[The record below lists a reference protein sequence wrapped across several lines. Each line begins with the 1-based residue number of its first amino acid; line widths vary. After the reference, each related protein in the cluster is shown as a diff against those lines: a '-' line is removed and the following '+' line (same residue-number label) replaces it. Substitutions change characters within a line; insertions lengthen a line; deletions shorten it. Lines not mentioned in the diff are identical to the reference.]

1 MILSILKQAAAI
13 SSTTKKRDFLKS
25 HSNNEILK
33 NVFRLAYDK
42 SIVFGVKKFP
52 TDFGFH
58 FADMSLEE
66 AMYFIEKRL
75 ATREH
80 TGHDALERL
89 ATVMKRLSAQ
99 DSEVLRRILLRDLE
113 CGASGGS
120 ANKVWKG
127 LIKEQPCMKA
137 SAYGEKAI
145 AKIKF
150 PAIAQLKADG
160 TRCMIIKHN
169 GIVSAWSRN
178 GKEFTGISP
187 ILKLIEDTETDNF
200 VLDGELVYEFPVD
213 KPAIPAATANSDLSF
228 LFGDA
233 PVAEPDDEEELSKAK
248 EFAVA
253 NRQTGNGIVSK
264 AMKGTITPEEAENV
278 VFQVWDWI
286 AVDDYWKG
294 VFNTPYHT
302 RLSLTELLIEDIN
315 SPKIVLVETT
325 EVRNLA
331 EARALYQKYVDMG
344 LEGII
349 LKNVNGIW
357 KDSRSADQVK
367 FKEVIDIDMVC
378 VGYYEHIKDP
388 NKIGGI
394 TVRSKCGLIENNAGS
409 GLTDTTHD
417 KKGIYIPLE
426 KRDDLDREKLM
437 ALAREGKLSSVV
449 FELQCNGVLARKNS
463 KEGEV
468 PYKLFL
474 GVIKKVRFDKDP
486 SDANTLEEA
495 FPDFLKKVQ

>member
-1 MILSILKQAAAI
+1 MILSILKQAASI

-25 HSNNEILK
+25 HAHNETLK

-42 SIVFGVKKFP
+42 SIVFGIKKIPERQVFRGIVN
-52 TDFGFH
+52 FEAALGE
-58 FADMSLEE
+58 LEHR
-66 AMYFIEKRL
+66 F
-75 ATREH
+75 ATRDL
-80 TGHDALERL
+80 TGHAALNRL
-89 ATVMKRLSAQ
+89 QEIMGSMTEDNA
-99 DSEVLRRILLRDLE
+99 EVIRRIVLRDLE

-137 SAYGEKAI
+137 SAYGEKTI

-178 GKEFTGISP
+178 GKEFTGITP

-213 KPAIPAATANSDLSF
+213 KPAVSASTTNSDLSF
-228 LFGDA
+228 LFADA
-233 PVAEPDDEEELSKAK
+233 PNEEEEVELSKATDY
-248 EFAVA
+248 VIA

-286 AVDDYWKG
+286 SVDDYWTG

-302 RLSLTELLIEDIN
+302 RLRLTELLIEDIN
-315 SPKIVLVETT
+315 SPKIVVVET
-325 EVRNLA
+325 EQVHSLA
-331 EARALYQKYVDMG
+331 EARELYKKYVEMG

-349 LKNVNGIW
+349 LKNINGIW
-357 KDSRSADQVK
+357 KDTRSADQVK
-367 FKEVIDIDMVC
+367 FKEVIDIDMVY
-378 VGYYEHIKDP
+378 VSHYAHIKDP
-388 NKIGGI
+388 NKIGGV

-409 GLTDTTHD
+409 GFTDTTHD
-417 KKGIYIPLE
+417 KKGVYIELGD
-426 KRDDLDREKLM
+426 RDDLDREKLM
-437 ALAREGKLSSVV
+437 ALAEAGKLKDVV
-449 FELQCNGVLARKNS
+449 FEMQCNGVLESKNRKAD
-463 KEGEV
+463 EA

-474 GVIKKVRFDKDP
+474 GVIKKIRFDKGP
-486 SDANTLEEA
+486 NDANTMEEV
-495 FPDFLKKVQ
+495 FPDFVSTMFPEK